1 MLIPERPL
9 GSNLRKGCG
18 GTLWLEVNLWI
29 AGTGHDTSD
38 GMPEHFWWLLA
49 AVLGGGL
56 VGFLLGHLRSVRSG
70 AEAAAAKSRAEEFEK
85 QVQTLDAERRTL
97 SSEVQAFA
105 SELAAEKQKTAGLEE
120 SRAALKVEFENL
132 AASILEDKSKR
143 FTEQNRIQLEQLLGP
158 LSEKLQEFRK
168 QVHEAYGEEG
178 RARHALTEEVR
189 RLSDLNKKV
198 SQEAGNLAQALK
210 GQSKTRGNWGEMI
223 LESVLEKAGLVKGQ
237 HFHTQVS
244 ATSGEGR
251 RLQPDVVLD
260 LPGGRQVIIDAKVS
274 LNAYERQCSATDDEE
289 RAVAAKE
296 HAESLRRHIEQL
308 AAKDYAGLPGIK
320 SPDFVFLFVPVEP
333 ALHAALETA
342 PDLVGEA
349 LERNIVLATAP
360 NIIATARLVAQ
371 LWQQDKQNRFAA
383 QIAEQGGKLYDK
395 FAAFCR
401 DLENIGLR
409 IRQTQESYDD
419 AMGKLRDGRG
429 NILRQ
434 TENLRALGAKTTAQ
448 PPALLESA
456 GENGEKA

>member
-1 MLIPERPL
+1 
-9 GSNLRKGCG
+9 
-18 GTLWLEVNLWI
+18 
-29 AGTGHDTSD
+29 
-38 GMPEHFWWLLA
+38 MPEYFWWCFA
-49 AVLGGGL
+49 ALIGGGL
-56 VGFLLGHLRSVRSG
+56 IGFLLGHIRAVRAG
-70 AEAAAAKSRAEEFEK
+70 VETVAARSRAEEFER
-85 QVQTLDAERRTL
+85 QVHALEEERRKL
-97 SSEVQAFA
+97 SDEVRLLAA
-105 SELAAEKQKTAGLEE
+105 DLAAEKQKTAGLEE
-120 SRAALKVEFENL
+120 ARAALKVEFENL
-132 AASILEDKSKR
+132 AAGILEDKSKR
-143 FTEQNRIQLEQLLGP
+143 FTEQNRMQLEQLLGP
-158 LSEKLQEFRK
+158 LSEKLQEFKK
-168 QVHEAYGEEG
+168 QVNEAYGEEG
-178 RARHALTEEVR
+178 RARHSLTEEVR
-189 RLSDLNKKV
+189 RLSDLNQKV
-198 SQEAGNLAQALK
+198 SREAGNLTQALK
-210 GQSKTRGNWGEMI
+210 GQAKTRGNWGEMI

-244 ATSGEGR
+244 ATSNEGR

-260 LPGGRQVIIDAKVS
+260 LPGGRQVVIDAKVS
-274 LNAYERQCSATDDEE
+274 LNAYERQCSAGGDEE

-308 AAKDYAGLPGIK
+308 SSKNYAGLPGIN

-342 PDLVGEA
+342 PDLVGVA
-349 LERNIVLATAP
+349 LERNIVLVTAP
-360 NIIATARLVAQ
+360 NVIATARLVAQ

-448 PPALLESA
+448 PPALLEGA
-456 GENGEKA
+456 GENGTEDSENL